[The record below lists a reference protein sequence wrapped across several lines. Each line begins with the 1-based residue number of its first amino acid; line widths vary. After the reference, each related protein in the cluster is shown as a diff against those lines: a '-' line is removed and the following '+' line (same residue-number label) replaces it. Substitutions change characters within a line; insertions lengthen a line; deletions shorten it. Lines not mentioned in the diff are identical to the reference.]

1 MTKEEKIKMEEAVV
15 EALRSI
21 FDPEIPINIHEL
33 GLIYEITVSNDA
45 DVKILMSL
53 TAPNCPV
60 AESLPIE
67 VKEKV
72 SAVED
77 VHSVEVEVTFEPAWD
92 MNRMSDAA
100 KAELDMLFS

>member
-1 MTKEEKIKMEEAVV
+1 MTKEEKIQLEESVV
-15 EALRSI
+15 TALRTI

-33 GLIYEITVSNDA
+33 GLIYEISVSDEA

-60 AESLPIE
+60 AESLPLE

-72 SAVED
+72 QAINGVR
-77 VHSVEVEVTFEPAWD
+77 SVDVEVTFDPAWD